1 MSAVKNQIII
11 KYTAFFCIVLGQMVI
26 LGWYCDIPL
35 LKTIIPHYTSMKIN
49 TAIGLLLSGIVVL
62 LLQREKRT
70 WGIIANLISVFI
82 FFIGFSTLLQ
92 YILGSDLSIDEL
104 LITDMDTRL
113 KHGINPGRMSYSTAV
128 CFILFGLSF
137 LGIHMHSKTAKLV
150 AQNMLHII
158 TLITFIAL
166 IGYIYVIPA
175 FYKWSFL
182 TSMALHT
189 ATAMFVL
196 SIAASLFNP
205 HFGTTGLF
213 TRSKVGN
220 SMARKL
226 FPMMLVM
233 VLILGYLRLV
243 SHKYNLVSVEFG
255 IALFGLSFLLVGLLL
270 IGVTAQLLNNSDKK
284 RSEAEEQLRQL
295 NLNLEATIRKRTTE
309 LEQSLE
315 LLEESA
321 KRNKIFVNQ
330 SPNAIA
336 MFDNNMRYLAASAK
350 WYEDY
355 QIVGKDIIGMSHYDV
370 FPEIGDDWKAIHN
383 SCLKGGINKCDEACF
398 VRDDGTEQW
407 ITWDVRPWF
416 ESENKIGGIIMY
428 TAEISEIKKK
438 EIEKRKVEDILNKS
452 NSIALIGAWESQPES
467 GQSTWSDMCKDIF
480 EVPYD
485 FVPQMYSI
493 VDYIKNNNQK
503 DELKKAIQLSI
514 EKETFYD
521 MECEIVTHNGNE
533 GWVRI
538 IGQSESVNNKAI
550 RHFGLVQDIS
560 LQKNIEE
567 KLIISEEEFRGAFEN
582 SAIGMALVSTEGKWL
597 KINEKISD
605 FLGYSREELL
615 EKTFQDIT
623 HPDDLALDLSKM
635 YQLLEGKINK
645 YAVEKRYIKK
655 DGQIIWVLLNVSLV
669 RDADN
674 QPVHFVSQIE
684 DITVRKEIE
693 KNLLDL
699 NSDLT
704 AILDS
709 GNVSIISTDTEGLIT
724 HFNKGAEL
732 MLGYNAEEMIGTS
745 PGIMHLPSEI
755 QERGEALSRVF
766 KRPITGFSIFVEMA
780 RQGHHDSRKWT
791 YVRKDGTTFPVQL
804 VVSPI
809 KDDKGETKGFL
820 GIATDI
826 SEQVNSQTQLR
837 KAKEELELLADKL
850 TGQNK
855 QLQNFAHI
863 TAHNLRSP
871 ASNLLSLLELYHTS
885 NSEADKKVIFGHFET
900 VANHLTNTLN
910 DLMQALKIRDSHQ
923 VFEKVNLPETVN
935 KISEILKGEILS
947 SGALIKTDFDAFDT
961 IDYNKN
967 YMESIIQNLVSNS
980 IKYKQPD
987 RQPEIEI
994 TSRVK
999 DNLSII
1005 EFKDN
1010 GMGID
1015 LQQHGNK
1022 IFGLHKTFH
1031 RHKDAK
1037 GLGLFIVK
1045 NQIDAMGGE
1054 ILVES
1059 RVNHGTTFY
1068 IYLKKNKSNE

>member
-11 KYTAFFCIVLGQMVI
+11 RYSAFLSIVFGQMVI

-35 LKTIIPHYTSMKIN
+35 LKSIIPDYNSMKLN

-62 LLQREKRT
+62 LLQREKRL
-70 WGIIANLISVFI
+70 WGLIANLISIFI
-82 FFIGFSTLLQ
+82 FILGFTTLLQ
-92 YILGSDLSIDEL
+92 YILNVDFKIDEL
-104 LITDMDTRL
+104 LISDMDTRM
-113 KHGINPGRMSYSTAV
+113 KSGINPGRMSYSTAV
-128 CFILFGLSF
+128 CLSLFGLAF
-137 LGIHMHSKTAKLV
+137 LGIRMHNKVAKLI
-150 AQNMLHII
+150 AQNLLHAI
-158 TLITFIAL
+158 TLMTFIAL

-189 ATAMFVL
+189 ATVMFIL

-213 TRSKVGN
+213 TRTMIGN
-220 SMARKL
+220 TMARKL
-226 FPMMLVM
+226 FPMMLAM
-233 VLILGYLRLV
+233 VLILGYLRLI

-255 IALFGLSFLLVGLLL
+255 IALYGLSFLLVGLLL
-270 IGVTAQLLNNSDKK
+270 IAVTARMLNNSDKK

-295 NLNLEATIRKRTTE
+295 NLNLEVTIRKRTTE
-309 LEQSLE
+309 LEQSLQ

-321 KRNKIFVNQ
+321 QRNKIFVTQ

-336 MFDNNMRYLAASAK
+336 MFDNDMRYLAASGK

-355 QIVGKDIIGMSHYDV
+355 QIIGRDIIGKSHYDV
-370 FPEIGDDWKAIHN
+370 FPEIGDDWKAIHKD
-383 SCLKGGINKCDEACF
+383 CLKGGINKCDEAYF
-398 VRDDGTEQW
+398 VRGDGAEQW
-407 ITWDVRPWF
+407 ITWDVRPWY

-428 TAEISEIKKK
+428 TAEISDIKKK
-438 EIEKRKVEDILNKS
+438 EIDKRKIEDILHKS
-452 NSIALIGAWESQPES
+452 NSIALIGAWESNLLT
-467 GQSTWSDMCKDIF
+467 GQNTWSDICKDIF
-480 EVPYD
+480 EVPFD
-485 FVPQMYSI
+485 FEPQMYSI
-493 VDYIKNNNQK
+493 VDYIKHKDQK
-503 DELKKAIQLSI
+503 AELMVAISESI
-514 EKETFYD
+514 ENETFYD
-521 MECEIVTHNGNE
+521 MECEIVTHNGRD

-538 IGQSESVNNKAI
+538 IGQSESVNNVTIK
-550 RHFGLVQDIS
+550 HFGLIQDIT
-560 LQKNIEE
+560 LQKNIEG
-567 KLIISEEEFRGAFEN
+567 KLSISEEEFRGAFEN
-582 SAIGMALVSTEGKWL
+582 SAIGIALVSTEGKWL
-597 KINEKISD
+597 KINEKISG
-605 FLGYSREELL
+605 FLGYSKEELL
-615 EKTFQDIT
+615 ATTFQEIT
-623 HPDDLALDLSKM
+623 HPDDLELDLSKM
-635 YQLLEGKINK
+635 HQLLNGEINK
-645 YAVEKRYIKK
+645 YSIEKRYFKK
-655 DGQIIWVLLNVSLV
+655 DGQIIWILLNVSLV

-674 QPVHFVSQIE
+674 KPLHFVSQIE

-709 GNVSIISTDTEGLIT
+709 GNVSIISTDTEGFIT

-732 MLGYNAEEMIGTS
+732 MLGYEASEMIGIS
-745 PGIMHLPSEI
+745 PGILHQPHEI
-755 QERGEALSRVF
+755 KERGEALSRVF
-766 KRPITGFSIFVEMA
+766 KRPIKGFSIFVEMA
-780 RQGHHDSRKWT
+780 RQGLHDSRKWT

-809 KDDKGETKGFL
+809 KNGKGEIKGFL

-837 KAKEELELLADKL
+837 KAKEELEMLADKL
-850 TGQNK
+850 TRQNK

-885 NSEADKKVIFGHFET
+885 KSDDDKHVIFGHFET

-923 VFEKVNLPETVN
+923 VFEEVNLYETVN
-935 KISEILKGEILS
+935 KIGEILKGEILS
-947 SGALIKTDFDAFDT
+947 SGAIISVDFTAFDT
-961 IDYNKN
+961 IDYNKG

-980 IKYKQPD
+980 IKYKQPNI
-987 RQPEIEI
+987 QPEIEI
-994 TSRVK
+994 RSRIK
-999 DNLSII
+999 DDLSII

-1010 GMGID
+1010 GLGID
-1015 LQQHGNK
+1015 LGQHGDK

-1054 ILVES
+1054 IQVES
-1059 RVNHGTTFY
+1059 KVNQGTTFY